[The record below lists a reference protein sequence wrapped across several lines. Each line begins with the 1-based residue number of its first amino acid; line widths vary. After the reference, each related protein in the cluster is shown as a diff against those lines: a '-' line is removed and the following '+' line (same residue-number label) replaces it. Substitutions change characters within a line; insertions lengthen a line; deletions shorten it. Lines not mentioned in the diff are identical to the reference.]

1 MASASG
7 WNAGPFIVLGR
18 EGEGQGLGLGLELVD

>member
-1 MASASG
+1 MASAAG

-18 EGEGQGLGLGLELVD
+18 EGEGHWLGLELAD

>member
-18 EGEGQGLGLGLELVD
+18 EGEGHGLGLELAD

>member
-1 MASASG
+1 MSSASG

-18 EGEGQGLGLGLELVD
+18 EGEGQGLGLELVD